1 MRVHFGGSVK
11 NFKQYPDNYLLI
23 NNAIKR
29 LGHDLLRDWVTEESQ
44 GKTASL
50 TIMYEYT
57 SNAIKNADVVV
68 LENSLS
74 STSVG
79 QQLMLALQNNL
90 PVLLLVDEKIA
101 KDKNYKEVFISK
113 NLTKLVHRKK
123 YTSKNIDK
131 VLANFFD
138 KSAIEFSDSRF
149 NLVIDKN
156 LDRYLKNLAKKNN
169 SSKSAEIRRLIVEK
183 MLSERDSD

>member
-1 MRVHFGGSVK
+1 MRIHFGGSVK
-11 NFKQYPDNYLLI
+11 KFKQYPDNYLLI
-23 NNAIKR
+23 NNAIKG
-29 LGHDLLRDWVTEESQ
+29 LGHDLLRDWVSEEARGQ
-44 GKTASL
+44 TAPVSM
-50 TIMYEYT
+50 MYEYT
-57 SNAIKNADVVV
+57 SNAIKNADAVV

-101 KDKNYKEVFISK
+101 KGKTIEGMFISK
-113 NLTKLVHRKK
+113 NLSKLVHRKN
-123 YTSKNIDK
+123 YSTKNITK
-131 VLANFFD
+131 VLEGFFT
-138 KSAIEFSDSRF
+138 KSAVEFSDSRF

-156 LDRYLKNLAKKNN
+156 LDKYLKGLAKKNN

-183 MLSERDSD
+183 MLSEKE

>member
-11 NFKQYPDNYLLI
+11 KFKQHPGNYLLI
-23 NNAIKR
+23 NSAIKD
-29 LGHDLLRDWVTEESQ
+29 LGHTLLRDWVTEEAQ
-44 GKTASL
+44 GQTASL
-50 TIMYEYT
+50 TMRYEYT
-57 SNAIKNADVVV
+57 SNAIKNADAVV

-90 PVLLLVDEKIA
+90 PVLLLVDEKITRG
-101 KDKNYKEVFISK
+101 KIEERFFISK
-113 NLTKLVHRKK
+113 NLSKLVHRKK
-123 YTSKNIDK
+123 YNTKNISR
-131 VLANFFD
+131 VLESFFTT
-138 KSAIEFSDSRF
+138 SAIEFSDSRF

-156 LDRYLKNLAKKNN
+156 LDKYLRNLSKKNN

-183 MLSERDSD
+183 MLSEKD

>member
-1 MRVHFGGSVK
+1 MRIHFGGSVK
-11 NFKQYPDNYLLI
+11 KFKQYPENYLSI
-23 NNAIKR
+23 NSAIKG
-29 LGHDLLRDWVTEESQ
+29 LGHDLLRDWVSEESQ

-50 TIMYEYT
+50 TMMYEYT
-57 SNAIKNADVVV
+57 SNAIKNADAVV

-90 PVLLLVDEKIA
+90 PVLLLVNEKIA
-101 KDKNYKEVFISK
+101 KGKTNEGIFIGK
-113 NLTKLVHRKK
+113 NLSKLVHRKK
-123 YTSKNIDK
+123 YNTKNISK
-131 VLANFFD
+131 VLESFFV
-138 KSAIEFSDSRF
+138 KSAIDFSESRF

-156 LDRYLKNLAKKNN
+156 LDKYLKNLARKNN

-183 MLSERDSD
+183 MLAEGE